1 MTDSFLSG
9 LLGGLVG
16 VGLLIA
22 WFGIR
27 GHALFGTRG
36 STKVSRVAQL
46 DRMAL
51 RIAGAMGLGIVAG
64 LLTRWVAVVVTA
76 AVAGFLLP
84 SMSRIRGRHQR
95 ELAKVEALAT
105 WIEQVRD
112 TLSAANGLEHAIA
125 ATGPLAPAEIGPAV
139 ERLAA
144 RLSYENGAVA
154 LRRFADEVDHPL
166 ADFVVAA
173 LVAATEYQ
181 ARDLTPLLGE
191 LATAARS
198 EASMRTRVWVGRA
211 RTRTA
216 VRVIG
221 IVIVLMVVGL
231 NFLDPNYMSAY
242 SNFVGQIV
250 LSIIVLMFVGSLMA
264 MDRMG
269 RIALPERFIARRDL
283 TEGDQ
288 PW

>member
-1 MTDSFLSG
+1 MTDAFMSG
-9 LLGGLVG
+9 LLGGLAG

-22 WFGIR
+22 WFGLR
-27 GHALFGTRG
+27 GHALFGTG
-36 STKVSRVAQL
+36 PAAKVSRIAQL

-51 RIAGAMGLGIVAG
+51 RIASAIGLALVAG

-76 AVAGFLLP
+76 AVGGFLLP
-84 SMSRIRGRHQR
+84 SVSRVRGRHQR
-95 ELAKVEALAT
+95 EMTKVEALAT

-125 ATGPLAPAEIGPAV
+125 ATGPLAPVEIAPAV

-221 IVIVLMVVGL
+221 VVIVLMVIAL
-231 NFLDPNYMSAY
+231 NFLDPTYMSAY
-242 SNFVGQIV
+242 STLVGQVV
-250 LSIIVLMFVGSLMA
+250 LSVIVMMFAGSLMS

-283 TEGDQ
+283 DEGDQ
-288 PW
+288 SW